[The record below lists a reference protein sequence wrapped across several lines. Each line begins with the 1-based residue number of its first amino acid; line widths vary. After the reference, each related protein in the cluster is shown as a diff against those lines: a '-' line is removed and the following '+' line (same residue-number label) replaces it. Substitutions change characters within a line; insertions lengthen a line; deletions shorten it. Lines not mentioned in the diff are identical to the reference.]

1 MPNLHDFPRRG
12 RAAGRVVAVVLLA
25 TLAAGCVRP
34 LAFQHEFF
42 SPLNGTSAGINERAR
57 HAVDHHRAHHR
68 ALQAARHG
76 CPAPAHASAP
86 AGGADPA
93 GGPDF
98 GPAAARKALAELCG
112 APARPPVAAYGATSN
127 AYRRWVEDRVRELP
141 KAIETGAGAAGGS

>member
-1 MPNLHDFPRRG
+1 MPNLHAFPCRG
-12 RAAGRVVAVVLLA
+12 RSAGRVVAVILLA

-42 SPLNGTSAGINERAR
+42 SPLNGTSAGINEQAR
-57 HAVDHHRAHHR
+57 HAVDHHRAQ
-68 ALQAARHG
+68 QAARNG
-76 CPAPAHASAP
+76 CPAPAHASVP
-86 AGGADPA
+86 TGEADPA

-98 GPAAARKALAELCG
+98 GSAAAREALAELCG